1 MASAVLM
8 LAMLAERCGRC
19 LDDVLRVWPGRWGCD
34 EGCELATDGADELC
48 GGLSGSAAAASLRD
62 ETLPR
67 RFLTAPDL
75 ERLCLYICGSRQ
87 RNSRSGMSSMALRG

>member
-1 MASAVLM
+1 M
-8 LAMLAERCGRC
+8 
-19 LDDVLRVWPGRWGCD
+19 WPGRWGCD
-34 EGCELATDGADELC
+34 EGCELVTDEADALC
-48 GGLSGSAAAASLRD
+48 GRLSGSAASLRD

-87 RNSRSGMSSMALRG
+87 RVPGVSDCRSGMSSMALRG